1 MSGINKVIL
10 IGHLGKDP
18 EMRYLEGGVS
28 VTSFPLATSET
39 FNKDGQKVEQTEWHN
54 IVMWRG
60 LADVAAKFLQKGKL
74 VYIEGKLRTRSFED
88 KEGIKRYTTEIVA
101 ENFTMLGRKS
111 DFEPDGNS
119 RQTGKGPTN
128 RDTFHNNTAY
138 RRSSVL
144 NPLNPIKK
152 APRVIGELFYL
163 SNNYLPP
170 GGQWSFKYWVNKV
183 CKCNVVPSPSNIPCE
198 RLGYDISWNCLL
210 YLISSLISNSAFL

>member
-60 LADVAAKFLQKGKL
+60 LADVAGKFLQKGKL

-88 KEGIKRYTTEIVA
+88 KEGVKKYTTEVVA

-111 DFEPDGNS
+111 DFEPEANP
-119 RQTGKGPTN
+119 RQQVQQAKGPTN
-128 RDTFHNNTAY
+128 TFIENTA
-138 RRSSVL
+138 
-144 NPLNPIKK
+144 
-152 APRVIGELFYL
+152 EED
-163 SNNYLPP
+163 LP
-170 GGQWSFKYWVNKV
+170 F
-183 CKCNVVPSPSNIPCE
+183 
-198 RLGYDISWNCLL
+198 
-210 YLISSLISNSAFL
+210 